1 MTKTTFKPTEITQA
15 LAGSGKTQLLAY
27 RFLRLM
33 KLGADPTTILA
44 TTFSRKAAGEIRD
57 RIVEM
62 LSNAIVDS
70 DSLAQ
75 LIKGVPEIENGKDDC
90 VQLLKQFV
98 ASLHRLKIGTIDS
111 FFVQTA
117 MAFSD
122 TLQMSQGWSILDEVN
137 QDRVFEDA
145 VARLAQDESG
155 SARLAQHLYSS
166 KSGAKVAINKTIEGI
181 HKNAFTAVRDASD
194 AWQWGTRR
202 EEMSEED
209 LSNAMD
215 SLTKLQPEKKS
226 HAKAIAT
233 AIKNIHNGDWKGFLT
248 AGLAPKVIDGSHT
261 FSRAPIEPKV
271 VDALKPVIHHA
282 FAVTANTLITKN
294 KSTHELMGALHQ
306 YWLDAKHDQGLYSF
320 DDVTHFLSQMGEGG
334 SGGVM
339 HDLIE
344 LQYRLD
350 GSIDHMLVDEFQDTS
365 LPQWKVLWPLVDEI
379 YQAQQDRSLFIVG
392 DVKQSLYGFR
402 GGEPALLRGLENTLE
417 RANVIRLNTS
427 WRCSTPVL
435 EAVNAVFEHVH
446 EAELL
451 TDHSAGAPALWQ
463 KDFKTHVSAVPSRKG
478 YAEIITAGDDPTGER
493 QPLQL
498 CIEKVVEVVTGILRQ
513 APAAHVG
520 ILVRSNTKQQIQRIV
535 HALRTCKDRVFA
547 AEFGGNP
554 LTDSPAVTVILSA
567 LLMADDACNSVSTF
581 HVQTSQ
587 LGKYLGIDRS
597 ASTDEVK
604 EASTKIHRRLLIE
617 GYASVIQEF
626 AEQLVE
632 EVDERERLRLW
643 QLVEFA
649 ELHAANMTLRPSE
662 FVHQVKETQVPDPV
676 SSQVQVMTIHKS
688 KGLSFDSVVVCDLD
702 QQLWK
707 TPELLQFHENP
718 CEPPVLVGMYAGDFI
733 DEEIP
738 EYAQMRLESHN
749 IQVNEALCLLYVAM
763 TRAKHSLHIVIPCK
777 QGTRSHHKKLDGL
790 LLQVLG
796 EEQNQPP
803 NTVVWK
809 AKSSNGK
816 WIEDLSVGSGSEP
829 AKPIMPFELKPPTQ
843 IDDLIGG
850 VVTVSPSGLE
860 GGGTVDVCD
869 RFSGGVTIA
878 LDWGTVVHKWLEDV
892 EWLAAIPTVDSL
904 LESAPRE
911 EAGRLGCERLKQ
923 AAESC
928 AAAFASTEIKTL
940 LTKPEGNV
948 TVYREQD
955 FAMRISAG
963 TKFAG
968 VTMKEPSDI
977 RGSIDR
983 LVVHTNEEGSLICA
997 EVIDWKTDVFDQED
1011 LEEKISH
1018 YAPQLAT
1025 YRVAAAMLLGL
1036 EVESVQ
1042 AKLVFTKTGTVI
1054 DITEKASVFT
1064 A

>member
-1 MTKTTFKPTEITQA
+1 MTKPTFEPSEIIQA

-62 LSNAIVDS
+62 VSRAIVDS
-70 DSLAQ
+70 DSLAE
-75 LIKGVPEIENGKDDC
+75 LIEGVPEIENGRDDC
-90 VQLLKQFV
+90 VLLLKQLV

-111 FFVQTA
+111 FFIKTA
-117 MAFSD
+117 LAFSD

-137 QDRVFEDA
+137 KDRVFEDA
-145 VARLAQDESG
+145 IARLTQDESG
-155 SARLAQHLYSS
+155 SARLAQILYLS

-181 HKNAFTAVRDASD
+181 QKNAFASVRDASG
-194 AWQWGTRR
+194 AWQWGHRR
-202 EEMSEED
+202 EEMSEKELND
-209 LSNAMD
+209 AID
-215 SLTKLQPEKKS
+215 SLLELQPEKES
-226 HAKAIAT
+226 HAKALT
-233 AIKNIHNGDWKGFLT
+233 KAIENIHNGNWKGFLT
-248 AGLAPKVIDGSHT
+248 AGLAPKVTDGSHT
-261 FSRAPIEPKV
+261 YRAAKIEPEV
-271 VDALKPVIHHA
+271 IDALKPVIHHA
-282 FAVTANTLITKN
+282 FGITANTLIAKN
-294 KSTHELMGALHQ
+294 KSTHELMEALHQ
-306 YWLDAKHDQGLYSF
+306 FWLDAKHDQALYSF
-320 DDVTHFLSQMGEGG
+320 DDVTHFLSQMCEGG

-339 HDLIE
+339 HDLVE

-365 LPQWKVLWPLVDEI
+365 LPQWKVLWPLIDEI

-402 GGEPALLRGLENTLE
+402 GGEPALLRGLANTLE
-417 RANVIRLNTS
+417 GAKEIRLNTS

-446 EAELL
+446 ESDLL
-451 TDHSAGAPALWQ
+451 TEHSVEAPAMWQ
-463 KDFKTHVSAVPSRKG
+463 QDFKTHVSAVPSRKG
-478 YAEIITAGDDPTGER
+478 FAEIVTASDDPTRER
-493 QPLQL
+493 KPLQL
-498 CIEKVVEVVTGILRQ
+498 CIEKVVEVVTGILKK
-513 APAAHVG
+513 APDAHIG

-535 HALRTCKDRVFA
+535 HALRTCNEKVFA

-581 HVQTSQ
+581 HVQTSP
-587 LGKYLGIDRS
+587 LGKHLGFDYS
-597 ASTDEVK
+597 ASPEEVK
-604 EASTKIHRRLLIE
+604 EISTKIHRRLLSD

-632 EVDERERLRLW
+632 GVDERERLRLW

-649 ELHAANMTLRPSE
+649 ELHAANMTLRPSQ

-707 TPELLQFHENP
+707 SPGLMQYHEKP

-738 EYAQMRLESHN
+738 EYAQMRMESHN
-749 IQVNEALCLLYVAM
+749 TQVNEALCLLYVAM
-763 TRAKHSLHIVIPCK
+763 TRAKHSLHIVIPSK
-777 QGTRSHHKKLDGL
+777 QGTKSHHKKLDGL

-796 EEQNQPP
+796 EDQNQPP
-803 NTVVWK
+803 DTVVWK
-809 AKSSNGK
+809 ATSNNED
-816 WIEDLSVGSGSEP
+816 WIDDLSMGTASEP
-829 AKPIMPFELKPPTQ
+829 TKPITPFEVKPPSQ
-843 IDDLIGG
+843 MEDLIGG
-850 VVTVSPSGLE
+850 VGTASPSGLE
-860 GGGTVDVCD
+860 GGGTIHVCD
-869 RFSGGVTIA
+869 RFSGGVTTA
-878 LDWGTVVHKWLEDV
+878 MDWGTVVHKWFEDV
-892 EWLAAIPTVDSL
+892 EWLIDTPAVEVL
-904 LESAPRE
+904 LESVPRE
-911 EAGRLGCERLKQ
+911 EAGRLGCDRLKQ

-928 AAAFASTEIKTL
+928 VKAFASSEIKAL
-940 LTKPEGNV
+940 LTEPKGNV
-948 TVYREQD
+948 TVCREQD
-955 FAMRISAG
+955 FAMRISSG
-963 TKFAG
+963 TQFAE
-968 VTMKEPSDI
+968 VTMKELSDI
-977 RGSIDR
+977 HGSIDR
-983 LVVHTNEEGSLICA
+983 LVIHNDEEGTPICA
-997 EVIDWKTDVFDQED
+997 DVIDWKTDVFDQGE

-1025 YRVAAAMLLGL
+1025 YRLAAAMLLGL
-1036 EVESVQ
+1036 EVELVT
-1042 AKLVFTKTGTVI
+1042 AKLVFTKTGNVI
-1054 DITEKASVFT
+1054 DITEKAAVLP

>member
-1 MTKTTFKPTEITQA
+1 M
-15 LAGSGKTQLLAY
+15 
-27 RFLRLM
+27 
-33 KLGADPTTILA
+33 
-44 TTFSRKAAGEIRD
+44 
-57 RIVEM
+57 
-62 LSNAIVDS
+62 
-70 DSLAQ
+70 
-75 LIKGVPEIENGKDDC
+75 
-90 VQLLKQFV
+90 
-98 ASLHRLKIGTIDS
+98 
-111 FFVQTA
+111 
-117 MAFSD
+117 
-122 TLQMSQGWSILDEVN
+122 
-137 QDRVFEDA
+137 
-145 VARLAQDESG
+145 
-155 SARLAQHLYSS
+155 
-166 KSGAKVAINKTIEGI
+166 
-181 HKNAFTAVRDASD
+181 
-194 AWQWGTRR
+194 
-202 EEMSEED
+202 
-209 LSNAMD
+209 
-215 SLTKLQPEKKS
+215 
-226 HAKAIAT
+226 
-233 AIKNIHNGDWKGFLT
+233 
-248 AGLAPKVIDGSHT
+248 
-261 FSRAPIEPKV
+261 
-271 VDALKPVIHHA
+271 IHHA
-282 FAVTANTLITKN
+282 FGVTANNLIAKN
-294 KSTHELMGALHQ
+294 KSTHELMEALHR

-320 DDVTHFLSQMGEGG
+320 DDVTHFLSQMGEDG

-365 LPQWKVLWPLVDEI
+365 LPQWKVLWPLIDEI

-417 RANVIRLNTS
+417 LANVIRLNTS

-446 EAELL
+446 EADLL
-451 TDHSAGAPALWQ
+451 TEHAAEAPAIWQ
-463 KDFKTHVSAVPSRKG
+463 QDFKSHVSAVPSRKG
-478 YAEIITAGDDPTGER
+478 YAEIITAGDDPEKLKTS
-493 QPLQL
+493 LQL
-498 CIEKVVEVVTGILRQ
+498 CTEKVVEVVTGIIKQ
-513 APAAHVG
+513 APSAHIG

-535 HALRTCKDRVFA
+535 HALRTCNEKVFA

-581 HVQTSQ
+581 HVQTSP
-587 LGKYLGIDRS
+587 LGKYLGINYS
-597 ASTDEVK
+597 ASTEEVK
-604 EASTKIHRRLLIE
+604 EVSTKIHRRLLSE

-707 TPELLQFHENP
+707 TPGLMQYHQNP

-738 EYAQMRLESHN
+738 EYAQMRMESHN
-749 IQVNEALCLLYVAM
+749 TQVNEALCLLYVAM
-763 TRAKHSLHIVIPCK
+763 TRAKHSLHIVIPSK
-777 QGTRSHHKKLDGL
+777 QGTKSHHKKLDGL

-803 NTVVWK
+803 DTVVWK
-809 AKSSNGK
+809 AKSNNED
-816 WIEDLSVGSGSEP
+816 WIDDLSVGSATEL
-829 AKPIMPFELKPPTQ
+829 AKPITPFAMKQPSQME
-843 IDDLIGG
+843 DLIGG
-850 VVTVSPSGLE
+850 VVTASPSGLE
-860 GGGTVDVCD
+860 GGGTINVCD
-869 RFSGGVTIA
+869 RFSGGITTA
-878 LDWGTVVHKWLEDV
+878 LDWGTVVHKWFEDV
-892 EWLAAIPTVDSL
+892 EWFTATPTVESL
-904 LESAPRE
+904 LESAPQE
-911 EAGRLGCERLKQ
+911 EAGRLGCERLTQ
-923 AAESC
+923 AAKSC
-928 AAAFASTEIKTL
+928 ITAFASTEIKAL

-948 TVYREQD
+948 TVHREQD
-955 FAMRISAG
+955 FAMRISSG
-963 TKFAG
+963 TQFAE
-968 VTMKEPSDI
+968 VTMKELSDI

-983 LVVHTNEEGSLICA
+983 LVVHNDEEGSPMYA
-997 EVIDWKTDVFDQED
+997 EVIDWKTDVFDQEE

-1025 YRVAAAMLLGL
+1025 YRLAAAMLLGL
-1036 EVESVQ
+1036 DVESVK
-1042 AKLVFTKTGTVI
+1042 AKLVFTKTGNVI
-1054 DITEKASVFT
+1054 DITEKAAVLT